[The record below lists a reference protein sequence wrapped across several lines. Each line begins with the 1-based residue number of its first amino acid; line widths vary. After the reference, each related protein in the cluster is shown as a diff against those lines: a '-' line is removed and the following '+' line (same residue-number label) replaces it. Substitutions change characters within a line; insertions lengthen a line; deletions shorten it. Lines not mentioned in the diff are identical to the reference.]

1 LAERIITN
9 AGPLIALARIGR
21 LNLLSQLFT
30 EIIVPRP
37 VIEECTAFPRKQG
50 AAAIAQAVKDRVF
63 TLKTVKG
70 WMVADAPPSLGSGE
84 LAAIE
89 LASQLN
95 LPVLLDDKL
104 GRAFAS
110 HRGVVMI
117 GLGGLLIAAKR
128 AGYIAAVAP
137 LLDRLRDADYRLS
150 QELIKTILQR
160 CDETVEQ

>member
-1 LAERIITN
+1 MAERIVTN

-21 LNLLSQLFT
+21 LDLLPKLFA
-30 EIIVPRP
+30 EIIVPLP
-37 VIEECTAFPRKQG
+37 VVEECTAFPRKQG

-63 TLKTVKG
+63 TLQTVKG
-70 WMVADAPPSLGSGE
+70 LAVADAPPSLGIGE

-110 HRGVVMI
+110 HCGVVVI

-128 AGYIAAVAP
+128 AGHIAAVAP

-160 CDETVEQ
+160 CNEAVEQ